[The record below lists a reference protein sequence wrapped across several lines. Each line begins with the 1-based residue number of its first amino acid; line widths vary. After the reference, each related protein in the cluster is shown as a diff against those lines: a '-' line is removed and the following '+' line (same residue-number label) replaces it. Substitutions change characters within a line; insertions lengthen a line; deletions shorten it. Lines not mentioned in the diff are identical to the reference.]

1 MSWIQGSNWC
11 KTVHIRRSCGTAR
24 YGTAAWRR
32 SAALLQRLHD
42 TVVYNHFP
50 RLMAAHSLVLLRHR
64 LSRYSNIFGL
74 KTADL
79 QPEPKIDPACT
90 LKKED
95 LREPPCARGRCIS
108 IPKHAYDSVALSH
121 NSVAF
126 ASPFESWITRYALP
140 KRQLESCTRT
150 FRAQ

>member
-1 MSWIQGSNWC
+1 MSWIQGSNRC

-50 RLMAAHSLVLLRHR
+50 RLMAARSLVLLRHR

-90 LKKED
+90 LKED
-95 LREPPCARGRCIS
+95 LREPPC
-108 IPKHAYDSVALSH
+108 AYDSVALSH